1 MKVSARSWITP
12 LVKDFSISQH
22 LSDIRLSRSTIAP
35 VFSDYNVASDQSGMT
50 AYTAPFLRRL
60 QSGTD
65 TVLNNAA
72 WKSACQAGVAL
83 HRRTHRG
90 CRAGAHTRRRIVL
103 RQTGA
108 NTTNLL
114 TIKPVNEVHS
124 AKLCLLNARSVCNK
138 ADFLIDYVTDHDI
151 DVMCITET
159 WLTSDNTA
167 SVSAITP
174 RGYLFEHVARNDR
187 RE

>member
-1 MKVSARSWITP
+1 MCTDTLSMSRHMVSAGMWLHLNKLCKYCDFYMFLTVILQFSFTVVFMKVSARSWITP

-90 CRAGAHTRRRIVL
+90 FVQVPT
-103 RQTGA
+103 
-108 NTTNLL
+108 
-114 TIKPVNEVHS
+114 
-124 AKLCLLNARSVCNK
+124 
-138 ADFLIDYVTDHDI
+138 
-151 DVMCITET
+151 
-159 WLTSDNTA
+159 
-167 SVSAITP
+167 
-174 RGYLFEHVARNDR
+174 HVDA
-187 RE
+187 